1 MKQSYTIAIL
11 ALFLTIGTLNSIQA
25 QSHSDPA
32 YITVVSTENAIVID
46 GVLDETDW
54 NKRFDHLVIGA
65 KALPGDVTYTG
76 TGSAI
81 VKEPYT
87 DSTTTIIKFL
97 RNGLDLFISIDSDDK
112 YVGRFGDSWEGDG
125 IFMKI
130 NDANGI
136 PKEYKMYFNSG
147 GVDPNIV
154 IEGAAGTV
162 EGAAFKYPGTI
173 VNDTTGLD
181 AGYSAEMV
189 IHLDQLGYTDEGADI
204 GFLINVFDPDKYID
218 GMLPWDDNG
227 GSYWKGWWGSEWGP
241 DSRILRLADPPSVI
255 AHATAD
261 DITLDGSL
269 NESFWNNAL
278 SVVVGKGSNRSTGGY
293 YMQWNHATN
302 VYEDQSMA
310 TVKFMHKGT
319 DLYIGVE
326 SDDASVCEW
335 APGWEADG
343 LFLWMTNKGEI
354 PAPGARM
361 EIKNMFFGGTVGA
374 LAEFQLS
381 GTVPTG
387 GAEGASA
394 VPSGTVTHTESNGT
408 DAGYSLEVVVHTDMF
423 GYSVGDAVKLSVVI
437 WDLDYSSADVWTD
450 STSDYAPNW
459 WGTQWVD
466 SNFEKYHMY
475 REVVLSTATDIGTEE
490 GTVNS
495 YKLNQNYPNPFNP
508 STKISYSIAKK
519 EFVSLKVYDV
529 LGTEVATLIN
539 SVQDNGAHEI
549 SFNAS
554 KLSSGVYF
562 YTLKSGTNIQTRKMM
577 LIK

>member
-1 MKQSYTIAIL
+1 MKQNHTIAIL
-11 ALFLTIGTLNSIQA
+11 ALFLMIGALNSIHA

-32 YITVVSTENAIVID
+32 YITVISAENPIVID

-76 TGSAI
+76 TSSVV

-87 DSTTTIIKFL
+87 DSTLTIIKFL
-97 RNGLDLFISIDSDDK
+97 RNGLDLYISIDSDDQS
-112 YVGRFGDSWEGDG
+112 VGRFGDSWEGDG

-136 PKEYKMYFNSG
+136 PVEYKMYFNSG
-147 GVDPNIV
+147 GVDPDIV
-154 IEGAAGTV
+154 IEGTAGTV
-162 EGAAFKYPGTI
+162 EGAAYKYPGTI
-173 VNDTTGLD
+173 VNDTTSVD
-181 AGYSAEMV
+181 SGYSAEMV

-204 GFLINVFDPDKYID
+204 EFLINVFDPDNYVD

-227 GSYWKGWWGSEWGP
+227 GSFWKGWWGSEWGP
-241 DSRILRLADPPSVI
+241 DTRILRLADQTSVI
-255 AHATAD
+255 AHATTD
-261 DITLDGSL
+261 DITLDGDL
-269 NESFWNNAL
+269 TESFWNDAL
-278 SVVVGKGSNRSTGGY
+278 SIVVGKGSNQSTGGY
-293 YMQWNHATN
+293 YMQWNSEKN
-302 VYEDQSMA
+302 VYDDQSMA

-326 SDDASVCEW
+326 SDDASVCKW
-335 APGWEADG
+335 SPGWEADG

-354 PAPGARM
+354 PAPDSRM
-361 EIKNMFFGGTVGA
+361 EIKNMFFDATEGA
-374 LAEFQLS
+374 LAVFEVN
-381 GTVPTG
+381 GNVPTG
-387 GAEGASA
+387 AVEGASS
-394 VPSGTVTHTESNGT
+394 VPAGTITHTETNGA
-408 DAGYSLEVVVHTDMF
+408 DDGYSLEVLVRTDMF

-437 WDLDYSSADVWTD
+437 WDLDFASADAWTD

-466 SNFEKYHMY
+466 QNFEKYHLY
-475 REVVLSTATDIGTEE
+475 REVILSTATNVDTEE
-490 GTVNS
+490 GIVKS

-508 STKISYSIAKK
+508 TTQISYTITQK

-539 SVQDNGAHEI
+539 SVQDMGTHKV
-549 SFNAS
+549 SFDAS
-554 KLSSGVYF
+554 NFSTGVYF
-562 YTLKSGTNIQTRKMM
+562 YTLKSGNNIQTKKMM
-577 LIK
+577 LLK